1 MLIATETPDRPR
13 GATLFADV
21 PLVMTDAESRRKFEQ
36 PLGAWLTEQG
46 VEFSLRCFSLPA
58 RQDRAGGIGIEVKTE
73 ESGTLAFAVEK
84 IAELGAPLG
93 TRIEIE
99 SDKATIEMTLAEAAG
114 I

>member
-1 MLIATETPDRPR
+1 MLIATETPDAPR
-13 GATLFADV
+13 VATLFADI
-21 PLVMTDAESRRKFEQ
+21 PLVMTDAESQRTFEE
-36 PLGAWLTEQG
+36 PLGAWLTEQE

-58 RQDRAGGIGIEVKTE
+58 RQDRPPGIGIEVKTGE
-73 ESGTLAFAVEK
+73 AGTLAFAVEK
-84 IAELGAPLG
+84 IAELGAPPE